1 MTVKNNTNNTVA
13 TADSPATSTMQLFT
27 KVPGFTAL
35 SFATAAAFGAFSLML
50 PVIPLAVILTTG
62 SDTLAGATTMVFMAV
77 TVATQLVTNRIIR
90 RYGYRRVML
99 AAAFLLG
106 VPTLW
111 YLVSMDTASLLLVAA
126 VRGMGFGSLCV
137 AQFALVAH
145 IAPPGT
151 LGKASGIIGLFTG
164 AAQMVGLPAGLWLSE
179 HVGNSVV
186 FIAGA
191 LVALAAAGL
200 AVLIR
205 DPAPEPVVSHP
216 EPPQERN
223 REQLRMR
230 EKLRGGTLWVLAAP
244 AVAMTTVAM
253 GYGALSSFLPATVK
267 DLDPVQGASFAGLLL
282 AVVGGAQMIARY
294 VCGVWA
300 DRVRKPGSL
309 MFVGQG
315 LVIASLVGMVGI
327 IWGDYRSASCLF
339 PQLCSGVV
347 LGLCLPRQC
356 WKCSC
361 GCRGAESARPLPC
374 GMLPST
380 PARAAARSSW
390 GWLPHGRAIPRFSWC
405 PRSWSSLGLPPR
417 LVTAGVAG
425 GRRNA
430 VGKVCFDLGPWVMVM
445 WISSRAHVAAST
457 SEPTNYPG
465 NSAYAHH
472 SSHPRLRL
480 R

>member
-1 MTVKNNTNNTVA
+1 MTVENNTKKTVA
-13 TADSPATSTMQLFT
+13 TTDGLAGTTDPVTSTMQLFT
-27 KVPGFTAL
+27 EVPGFTAL

-145 IAPPGT
+145 IAPPGA

-191 LVALAAAGL
+191 LVALVAAGL
-200 AVLIR
+200 AVLIHN
-205 DPAPEPVVSHP
+205 PAPEPVISRP
-216 EPPQERN
+216 EPPLEHGRK
-223 REQLRMR
+223 QLRMR
-230 EKLRGGTLWVLAAP
+230 EKLRGGTVWVLAAP

-267 DLDPVQGASFAGLLL
+267 DVDPVQGASFAGLLL

-300 DRVRKPGSL
+300 DRAGKPGSL

-327 IWGDYRSASCLF
+327 ISGGLPLGWLLVFATLFGCGFGFVSTEAMLEMFMRVPRGRIGQASTVWNAAF
-339 PQLCSGVV
+339 DTGTGSGAIL
-347 LGLCLPRQC
+347 LGLVAAWQGYTAIFLV
-356 WKCSC
+356 SALVVIV
-361 GCRGAESARPLPC
+361 GVIAEIGDR
-374 GMLPST
+374 
-380 PARAAARSSW
+380 R
-390 GWLPHGRAIPRFSWC
+390 
-405 PRSWSSLGLPPR
+405 
-417 LVTAGVAG
+417 
-425 GRRNA
+425 GRRRA
-430 VGKVCFDLGPWVMVM
+430 
-445 WISSRAHVAAST
+445 SSRGGKSVF
-457 SEPTNYPG
+457 
-465 NSAYAHH
+465 
-472 SSHPRLRL
+472 
-480 R
+480 

>member
-27 KVPGFTAL
+27 EVPGFTAL

-145 IAPPGT
+145 IAPPGA

-191 LVALAAAGL
+191 LVALAAAG
-200 AVLIR
+200 
-205 DPAPEPVVSHP
+205 
-216 EPPQERN
+216 
-223 REQLRMR
+223 
-230 EKLRGGTLWVLAAP
+230 
-244 AVAMTTVAM
+244 VAMTTVAM

-267 DLDPVQGASFAGLLL
+267 DVDPVQGASFAGLLL
-282 AVVGGAQMIARY
+282 AVVGCAQMIARY

-300 DRVRKPGSL
+300 DRVGKPGSL

-327 IWGDYRSASCLF
+327 ISGGLPLGWLLVSATLF
-339 PQLCSGVV
+339 GCGFGFVSTEAMLEMFMRVPRGRIGQASTVWNAAFDTGTGSGAIL
-347 LGLCLPRQC
+347 LGLVAAWQGYTAIFLV
-356 WKCSC
+356 
-361 GCRGAESARPLPC
+361 SA
-374 GMLPST
+374 
-380 PARAAARSSW
+380 
-390 GWLPHGRAIPRFSWC
+390 
-405 PRSWSSLGLPPR
+405 
-417 LVTAGVAG
+417 LVVIVGVAAEIG
-425 GRRNA
+425 DRRGRR
-430 VGKVCFDLGPWVMVM
+430 
-445 WISSRAHVAAST
+445 RAS
-457 SEPTNYPG
+457 
-465 NSAYAHH
+465 
-472 SSHPRLRL
+472 
-480 R
+480 